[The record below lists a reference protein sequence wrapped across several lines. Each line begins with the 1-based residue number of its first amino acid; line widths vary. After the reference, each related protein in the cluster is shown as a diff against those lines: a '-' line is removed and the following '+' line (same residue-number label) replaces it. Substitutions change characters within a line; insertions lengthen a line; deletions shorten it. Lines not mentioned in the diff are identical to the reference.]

1 MASTSKAQSLDLDRI
16 LDERID
22 WRYKSF
28 PEKPATTI
36 RDVRKRGWNLLD
48 GEFMF
53 PTMVLKESALRHN
66 VDEMAALCKRH
77 EISLAPHGKTS
88 MAPQLFQMQLDA
100 GAWAVTAATMWQVRV
115 WRAFGARRVILAN
128 ELVEPASIR
137 WVAGE
142 LQRDPQFDFYCLVD
156 SVPEVRLLE
165 GTLDGTGLERRIPV
179 LLELGL
185 AGGRTGCR
193 TRSEAREVTRA
204 VAASRHLSLAG
215 VEGFEGIIGS
225 PDLGADLVK
234 VDGFLSEIRSLA
246 VELDA
251 AGLFAQVAEVI
262 VTAGGG
268 AFLDRVIADLAT
280 PWRLSHPVRTVLR
293 SGCYLTHDAVHY
305 KEVSPFGSRLADT
318 APLEEALEAWGAVL
332 SLPEPGMALLGFG
345 KRDVPHDLELPVP
358 RLVKRQSV
366 GPRPLKAGASI
377 TVMNDQHAYMKIPGG
392 EELAVGDL
400 VGCGVSHPCT
410 AFDKWRLLPVVD
422 DDYNV
427 LDAVLTYFY
436 DRAHST
442 MALAAAGAFD
452 WAGLAD
458 TQFFHV
464 SGITL
469 ALSDSSREVARRA
482 MEEAKGSGASVTM
495 DVNYRQRL
503 WGREAA
509 AEAVRDVAPLVD
521 VLVATAEDARDL
533 FGADGVEQLQAAL
546 GVETVVLTLGAAGA
560 IASRGGTTVRRG
572 GHAVETIDRMGAG
585 DAYVAWLIWG
595 LVDGSP
601 QLGLE
606 PGLPV

>member
-165 GTLDGTGLERRIPV
+165 GTLDGTGLERRFPV

-215 VEGFEGIIGS
+215 VEVFEGIIGS
-225 PDLGADLVK
+225 PDLGADL
-234 VDGFLSEIRSLA
+234 
-246 VELDA
+246 
-251 AGLFAQVAEVI
+251 
-262 VTAGGG
+262 
-268 AFLDRVIADLAT
+268 AT
-280 PWRLSHPVRTVLR
+280 PWRLSRPVRTVLR

-332 SLPEPGMALLGFG
+332 SLPEPGLALLGFG

-358 RLVKRQSV
+358 RLIKRQSV

-377 TVMNDQHAYMKIPGG
+377 TLLNDQHAYMKIPGG

-427 LDAVLTYFY
+427 LDAVLTYF
-436 DRAHST
+436 
-442 MALAAAGAFD
+442 
-452 WAGLAD
+452 
-458 TQFFHV
+458 
-464 SGITL
+464 
-469 ALSDSSREVARRA
+469 
-482 MEEAKGSGASVTM
+482 
-495 DVNYRQRL
+495 
-503 WGREAA
+503 
-509 AEAVRDVAPLVD
+509 
-521 VLVATAEDARDL
+521 
-533 FGADGVEQLQAAL
+533 
-546 GVETVVLTLGAAGA
+546 
-560 IASRGGTTVRRG
+560 
-572 GHAVETIDRMGAG
+572 
-585 DAYVAWLIWG
+585 
-595 LVDGSP
+595 
-601 QLGLE
+601 
-606 PGLPV
+606 